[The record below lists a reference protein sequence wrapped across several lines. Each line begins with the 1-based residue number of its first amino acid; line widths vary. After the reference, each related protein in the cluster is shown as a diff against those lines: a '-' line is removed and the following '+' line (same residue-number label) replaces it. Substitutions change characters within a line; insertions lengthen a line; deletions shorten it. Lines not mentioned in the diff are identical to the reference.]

1 MRYDHV
7 MIKRTI
13 SVELLDCCTEYPVVT
28 VFGPRQSGK
37 TVLVRENFSD
47 KPYYLLE
54 DPDTRQAAE
63 MDPRGFLG
71 QMKEGAVLDEIQRL
85 PVLLSYIQGIVDKAQ
100 QPGMFIL
107 TGSHQPNLHKAVSQ
121 SLAGRTALLT
131 LLPLSFEEL
140 QNYQTKWD
148 VYDLIVKGAF
158 PRLHEKNLKPER
170 FFNGYLQTYV
180 ERDVRALI
188 NLKELNRF
196 QQFLTLLAGRIGQVI
211 NYTSLSN
218 DIGVSSTT
226 IKNWISVL
234 KASYVV
240 FELSPFFENIRK
252 RVVRSPKLY
261 FTDTGLA
268 SFLLGIRT
276 AEQAARDP
284 LRGGL
289 YENLIIL
296 EIMKYRLNQG
306 RRPDLYFFRDTHGS
320 EVDLLIREQGKLFPV
335 EIKSSATFSKSF
347 LKGIERFRSLSSN
360 CRTDGAVMYNGDQQ
374 FQVKNVRIV
383 NLLKDQTELESLF
396 SPVTQDAI
404 KISPSN
410 NV

>member
-1 MRYDHV
+1 

-13 SVELLDCCTEYPVVT
+13 SEELLDCCTEYPVVT

-37 TVLVRENFSD
+37 TVLVQENFPD

-54 DPDTRQAAE
+54 DPDIRQAAE

-85 PVLLSYIQGIVDKAQ
+85 PVLLSYIQGIVDKAR

-107 TGSHQPNLHKAVSQ
+107 TGSHQPDLHKAISQ

-131 LLPLSFEEL
+131 LLPFSFEEL
-140 QNYQTKWD
+140 QHFQTKWD
-148 VYDLIVKGAF
+148 AYNLIVKGAF
-158 PRLHEKNLKPER
+158 PRLHEKNLEPER

-188 NLKELNRF
+188 NLKDLNRF
-196 QQFLTLLAGRIGQVI
+196 QQFLTLLAGRIGQII

-218 DIGVSSTT
+218 DTGVSATT

-240 FELSPFFENIRK
+240 FELPPFFENIRK
-252 RVVRSPKLY
+252 RVVKSPKLY

-268 SFLLGIRT
+268 AFLLGIRT

-284 LRGGL
+284 LRGAL

-296 EIMKYRLNQG
+296 EIIKYRLNQG

-347 LKGIERFRSLSSN
+347 LKGIEQFRSLTSN
-360 CRTDGAVMYNGDQQ
+360 CRADGAVLYNGDQQ
-374 FQVKNVRIV
+374 FQVKNVHV
-383 NLLKDQTELESLF
+383 FNLLKNQTELKSLF
-396 SPVTQDAI
+396 SPATQELYQNQPA
-404 KISPSN
+404 
-410 NV
+410 